1 MIAPLD
7 LAPDRRVGLPLQQQI
22 YQRLRDAI
30 AAGRLRAG
38 ERLLSARD
46 LAASLGVARGT
57 VDAALGRLAGEGY
70 VETRGPAGSFV
81 SSHVAAMAPPP
92 APRADRALAVPDPS
106 GRIGAFQPGLPALD
120 AFPRVLWSRLVARA
134 GRQLAPAMLAY
145 PDPAG
150 LASLRAAIAA
160 YLALSRGIAC
170 GAAQVFVTAGYQGAL
185 ALIARARLR
194 PGVAVWVEDPGYLRA
209 RQGLAAAGAVLVPV
223 PVDAEGLDV
232 AAGRARAPHAG
243 FALVTPTHQSPL
255 GMALSLRRRL
265 ALLAWAEAAGAWIIE
280 DDYDSEFRYTGPPL
294 PALKSLDRAG
304 RVLYAG
310 SFSKTLFPALRL
322 GYLVVPEAEVAAFA
336 AAAGSLHQGCP
347 PLEQAIV
354 AAFITEGHFARHLR
368 RMRLLYAVRRAALT
382 ASLGEAFGD
391 AARIDRQAGG
401 MHLLLRLP
409 GRDDTELAGLAAASG
424 LAPQPLSAL
433 AIEAGGEGGL
443 ILGFATVAAEDV
455 KLVARRLA
463 AALGAGRG

>member
-1 MIAPLD
+1 MTAPTKR
-7 LAPDRRVGLPLQQQI
+7 PPNRRAGLPLQHQI
-22 YQRLRDAI
+22 YQDLRDAI
-30 AAGRLRAG
+30 VAGRLRPG

-57 VDAALGRLAGEGY
+57 VDAALGRLTGEGY
-70 VETRGPAGSFV
+70 VETRGTAGSFI
-81 SSHVAAMAPPP
+81 SPHVAAMAPSP
-92 APRADRALAVPDPS
+92 APRAGRAEAVPDPPS
-106 GRIGAFQPGLPALD
+106 RIGAFQPGLPALD
-120 AFPRVLWSRLVARA
+120 AFPRTLWSRLTARA
-134 GRQLAPAMLAY
+134 ARQLAPAALAY

-150 LASLRAAIAA
+150 LPPLRAAIAA
-160 YLALSRGIAC
+160 YLALARGIAC
-170 GAAQVFVTAGYQGAL
+170 DAAQVFVTAGYQGAL

-310 SFSKTLFPALRL
+310 SFSKTLSPALRL
-322 GYLVVPEAEVAAFA
+322 GYLVVPEAEVAAF
-336 AAAGSLHQGCP
+336 AAGSLHQGCP

>member
-1 MIAPLD
+1 MTAP
-7 LAPDRRVGLPLQQQI
+7 PKRPPNRRAGLPLQHQI
-22 YQRLRDAI
+22 YQDLRDAI
-30 AAGRLRAG
+30 VAGRLRPG

-57 VDAALGRLAGEGY
+57 VDAALGRLTGEGY
-70 VETRGPAGSFV
+70 VETRGPAGSFI
-81 SSHVAAMAPPP
+81 SPHVAAMAPSP
-92 APRADRALAVPDPS
+92 APRAGRAEAVPDPPS
-106 GRIGAFQPGLPALD
+106 RIGAFQPGLPALD
-120 AFPRVLWSRLVARA
+120 AFPRTLWSRLTARA
-134 GRQLAPAMLAY
+134 ARQLAPAALAY

-150 LASLRAAIAA
+150 LPPLRAAIAA
-160 YLALSRGIAC
+160 YLALARGIAC
-170 GAAQVFVTAGYQGAL
+170 DAAQVFVTAGYQGAL
-185 ALIARARLR
+185 ALIARARLA
-194 PGVAVWVEDPGYLRA
+194 PGATVWVEDPGYLRA
-209 RQGLAAAGAVLVPV
+209 RQGLAAADAVLVPV

-232 AAGRARAPHAG
+232 AAGRARAPRAG

-280 DDYDSEFRYTGPPL
+280 DDYDSEFRYTGAPL

-322 GYLVVPEAEVAAFA
+322 GYLVVPAAEVAAFA

-347 PLEQAIV
+347 SLEQAVV
-354 AAFITEGHFARHLR
+354 AAFLTEGHFARHLR
-368 RMRLLYAVRRAALT
+368 RMRLLYAARRAALT
-382 ASLGEAFGD
+382 ASLGAAFGNT
-391 AARIDRQAGG
+391 ARIDRQAGG

-409 GRDDTELAGLAAASG
+409 GRNDIELAARAAASG

-433 AIEAGGEGGL
+433 AIEAGGQGGL
-443 ILGFATVAAEDV
+443 MLGFATAAEQDAPM
-455 KLVARRLA
+455 LARRLA